1 MAPLMEISEVKAEL
15 EKHHSSGFGWALSC
29 CGRDP
34 SEAEEVLQLV
44 YLKILDVR
52 ARYGGESSFKTWLFA
67 VIRKTAASERRRTFL
82 RKLILNAGAERIPK
96 APRTEDPAQA
106 LERSETHARFR
117 HALALLP
124 ARQRQTLHLVFY
136 EDLSLQETAATIGI
150 SVGAVRR
157 HYARAKATLR
167 DLLLKSEGNYGIEWR
182 RQKNPSVVL

>member
-44 YLKILDVR
+44 YLKILDGR

-67 VIRKTAASERRRTFL
+67 VIRKTAASERRKNFL
-82 RKLILNAGAERIPK
+82 RKLILNAGAERVPR
-96 APRTEDPAQA
+96 ASRTEDPALA

-117 HALALLP
+117 HALAQLP
-124 ARQRQTLHLVFY
+124 ARQQQTLHLVFY
-136 EDLSLQETAATIGI
+136 EDLSLQETADTIGI
-150 SVGAVRR
+150 SVGAVRK
-157 HYARAKATLR
+157 HYGRAKASLR
-167 DLLLKSEGNYGIEWR
+167 DLLLESEGNYGIEWR